1 MLEVFNYLKARYVS
15 EKAQGLVEYAILLA
29 FVVVVGAIIV
39 GSGDK
44 TIAGSVSTIFTKVQS
59 ILSDAASKAQ

>member
-39 GSGDK
+39 GSGDD
-44 TIAGSVSTIFTKVQS
+44 TIANSVSKIFTKVQT
-59 ILSDAASKAQ
+59 ILSGAAEKAK

>member
-39 GSGDK
+39 GSGDN
-44 TIAGSVSTIFTKVQS
+44 TIAGSVSKIFTKVQS
-59 ILSDAASKAQ
+59 ILSDAASKAN

>member
-1 MLEVFNYLKARYVS
+1 MLEIFNYLKARYVS

-39 GSGDK
+39 GTGDN
-44 TIAGSVSTIFTKVQS
+44 TLANSVSTIFTKVQT
-59 ILSDAASKAQ
+59 ILSNAAAKAQ

>member
-39 GSGDK
+39 GSGND
-44 TIAGSVSTIFTKVQS
+44 TIANSVSTIFKKVQS

>member
-39 GSGDK
+39 GSGND
-44 TIAGSVSTIFTKVQS
+44 TIANSVSTIFTKVQT
-59 ILSDAASKAQ
+59 ILSGAASKAQ

>member
-1 MLEVFNYLKARYVS
+1 MLEIFNYLKARYVS

-39 GSGDK
+39 GTGDN
-44 TIAGSVSTIFTKVQS
+44 TLANSVSTIFTKVQI
-59 ILSDAASKAQ
+59 ILSNAAAKAQ

>member
-1 MLEVFNYLKARYVS
+1 MLEIFNYLKARYVS

-39 GSGDK
+39 GTGDN
-44 TIAGSVSTIFTKVQS
+44 TLANSVSTIFTKVQT
-59 ILSDAASKAQ
+59 ILSNAASKAQ

>member
-39 GSGDK
+39 GTGND
-44 TIAGSVSTIFTKVQS
+44 TIANSVSTIFTKVQT